1 VQKLVGFAEK
11 NGGEN
16 ASTIELAIYET
27 DIVCEGVVEILSD
40 SFGFLRSSEVNY
52 SANRF
57 SGLSHCTQAD
67 VVALRDAASGLKPPG
82 FLCLELAN
90 FFFCARFSKSHHA
103 SHLSFQVAYMTIAIR
118 SSSPKR

>member
-1 VQKLVGFAEK
+1 MPPR
-11 NGGEN
+11 
-16 ASTIELAIYET
+16 ELAIYET
-27 DIVCEGVVEILSD
+27 DIVCEGVIEILSD
-40 SFGFLRSSEVNY
+40 SFGFLCSSEVNY

-57 SGLSHCTQAD
+57 SILGLSHSTQAD

-90 FFFCARFSKSHHA
+90 FFFRARFSKRHHS

-118 SSSPKR
+118 SSSPER

>member
-1 VQKLVGFAEK
+1 MPPR
-11 NGGEN
+11 
-16 ASTIELAIYET
+16 ELAIYEI

-40 SFGFLRSSEVNY
+40 CFGFLCSSEVNY

-57 SGLSHCTQAD
+57 SILGLSHSTQAD

-90 FFFCARFSKSHHA
+90 FFFAPAFPNATTHPICLFK
-103 SHLSFQVAYMTIAIR
+103 
-118 SSSPKR
+118 